1 MRSMSP
7 RLTLV
12 IALALVGVACAGGDE
27 RPWFRGDLEAALAV
41 AADTDRLVMVEFYT
55 DWCVWC
61 RRLEEVTFAD
71 PKVVAEMELLVP
83 IRLDAEGRG
92 RESAARYGVDRFP
105 TVVFLDATGAE
116 VDRIL
121 GFLPPDRFLGELV
134 RIRTGR

>member
-1 MRSMSP
+1 MRTTSR
-7 RLTLV
+7 RLILV
-12 IALALVGVACAGGDE
+12 LALAVVGGACGGSDD
-27 RPWFRGDLEAALAV
+27 RPWFRGDLDAALTV

-71 PKVVAEMELLVP
+71 PQVVAEMERFVP

-92 RESAARYGVDRFP
+92 REVASRYGVDRYP
-105 TVVFLDATGAE
+105 TVVFLDATGVE

-121 GFLPPDRFLGELV
+121 GFLPPDRFLGEVV
-134 RIRTGR
+134 RIREGR